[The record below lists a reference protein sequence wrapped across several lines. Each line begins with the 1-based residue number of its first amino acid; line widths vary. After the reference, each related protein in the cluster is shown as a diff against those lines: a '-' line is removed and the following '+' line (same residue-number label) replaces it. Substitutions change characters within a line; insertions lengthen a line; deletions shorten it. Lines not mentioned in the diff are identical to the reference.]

1 MLLKNCS
8 KINNLK
14 ILSTQSPLLIFFYL
28 VNTKEEPVA
37 MLLQFLQKYDM
48 NFGKVCISEKVKGAE
63 FHEDTDI
70 YKLLSTKANYI
81 ARSNRMISAEE
92 FQQINQYLLSIKMV
106 VLVFYQ
112 NKIWNWSRL
121 QPSSVINVCDTT
133 WKSLVQFGF

>member
-48 NFGKVCISEKVKGAE
+48 NFGKVCISEKVKAAE

-92 FQQINQYLLSIKMV
+92 FQQINQYLMSIKMV

-133 WKSLVQFGF
+133 